1 MIIYII
7 LLLLIITILL
17 IIVIMVIGSHGLN
30 AGLGTSGQPS
40 FPAKINTGPA
50 QAARMANST
59 RFSPADWSASNIDH
73 YNGADASRNNSERVY
88 YLFKIYFYINYLFS
102 TFILTIKTKFTR
114 INKITRFTRFVR
126 STRIIRI
133 AQMQDSHSLLF
144 LLALTQQLNFFHML
158 EHTHIPSY
166 ANAISFFLVEFN
178 SLILSV
184 IGSIDQNS

>member
-114 INKITRFTRFVR
+114 INKIIRFTRFVR

-178 SLILSV
+178 SLI
-184 IGSIDQNS
+184 GSIDQNS